1 MFRKTAIYAI
11 VTTLVGSISAG
22 MAAEAPSLTGTWKGS
37 AAGVHVGATPY
48 RKDKSAIN
56 FGEEIEIVLV
66 ITEQHGQN
74 FAGTI
79 TALGKTETIIGS
91 IHAGNNSGVML
102 DDDGEVSFTLSDNNS
117 IDRCYWHIY
126 KESKVTAC
134 STLKRVE

>member
-1 MFRKTAIYAI
+1 MLWRNSVHAV
-11 VTTLVGSISAG
+11 VTMLFGSISTA
-22 MAAEAPSLTGTWKGS
+22 MAADAPNLKGIWKGS

-56 FGEEIEIVLV
+56 FGEDIEIVLV

-79 TALGKTETIIGS
+79 TALGKTESIIGS

-117 IDRCYWHIY
+117 IDRCYWHTY

-134 STLKRVE
+134 STLKRIE